1 MTKFSIRSYFM
12 AKFYDA
18 AMKNTEKLC
27 LNLWRSE
34 LLGNVQGDIL
44 EIGSGTGVN
53 LKYYPDTINHL
64 VLSEPDKNMR
74 YQLNKCIDASGRTD
88 VSIIDNHAETVDF
101 PKEYFDYIVST
112 LVLCSVNDQF
122 NALTRL
128 KSLLRPNGK
137 LIFMEHVAAEDN
149 PNLLK
154 WQKRVQPVWRFMAGN
169 CHLARNTESVIQQVG
184 FSNIQVEKASFLGA
198 PSIVGPIIKG
208 VACK

>member
-1 MTKFSIRSYFM
+1 MTKISIRSYLM

-27 LNLWRSE
+27 LNQWRSE
-34 LLGNVQGDIL
+34 LLGKVQGDIL

-74 YQLNKCIDASGRTD
+74 HQLNKSIDVSGRKD
-88 VSIIDNHAETVDF
+88 ISIDDNHAETLDY
-101 PKEYFDYIVST
+101 PNESFDYIVST

-122 NALTRL
+122 NSLTRL
-128 KSLLRPNGK
+128 KRLLRPNGK
-137 LIFMEHVAAEDN
+137 LIFIEHVAAEEN
-149 PNLLK
+149 PKLLK
-154 WQKRVQPVWRFMAGN
+154 WQKRVEPFWRFMAGN
-169 CHLARNTESVIQQVG
+169 CHLARNTESVIKKVG
-184 FSNIQVEKASFLGA
+184 FSKIQLEKATFLGA

-208 VACK
+208 VAQK